1 MSILNRTKVSS
12 TGFRLAAVAG
22 LVAVLGACHGV
33 ELEGVQG
40 LEPSGSKFNTD
51 LYAGYIELSSNEL
64 AEYDYRDSDRF
75 ALKAAVAAR
84 GDDAMPTTLAER
96 YLPEDKMDELAKA
109 RARLFAMLVGGGR
122 GRAPEAAARAQ
133 ISFECWM
140 QEQEEGHQ
148 PDDIAA
154 CRNAF
159 YNAVITAEV
168 ALRPPAPPPPAPA
181 PAPTSEPEP
190 EPEPEP
196 SYVTYYVVFF
206 DFDSAELT
214 KAGKTTLD
222 EAAAT
227 ALEMRPYKIV
237 IWGHTDRAGPESYNL
252 GLSEARALS
261 VARYLIDRGA
271 GRFVIDVEG
280 LGESEPIAKTS
291 DGVRD
296 GRNRRTE
303 VSLTEPE

>member
-1 MSILNRTKVSS
+1 MSILKRTKVSS
-12 TGFRLAAVAG
+12 AGFRLAAVAV
-22 LVAVLGACHGV
+22 LAAVLGACHGG
-33 ELEGVQG
+33 ELDDVRG
-40 LEPSGSKFNTD
+40 LEPQGPEFNAL
-51 LYAGYIELSSNEL
+51 LYAGYVQISANEI
-64 AEYDYRDSDRF
+64 AEYDYRDSDKF
-75 ALKAAVAAR
+75 AVRAAAAAA
-84 GDDAMPTTLAER
+84 GVDVVPTALEER
-96 YLPEDKMDELAKA
+96 YLPADKQEELSKA
-109 RARLFAMLVGGGR
+109 RARLVAMLERDGR
-122 GRAPEAAARAQ
+122 GKAPQVAARAQ

-159 YNAVITAEV
+159 YNSVVAAEV
-168 ALRPPAPPPPAPA
+168 ALRPPVPPPPE
-181 PAPTSEPEP
+181 PTF
-190 EPEPEP
+190 EPEP

-206 DFDSAELT
+206 EFDSAELSNS
-214 KAGKTTLD
+214 AKTTLD
-222 EAAAT
+222 EAAAA

-237 IWGHTDRAGPESYNL
+237 VRGHTDRAGPERYNL

-261 VARYLIDRGA
+261 VARHLIDQGA

-280 LGESEPIAKTS
+280 LGESQPIAKTS
-291 DGVRD
+291 DNVRD

>member
-1 MSILNRTKVSS
+1 MRIFRKNRVSS
-12 TGFRLAAVAG
+12 TGLRLAAVAG
-22 LVAVLGACHGV
+22 LATVLGACHGV
-33 ELEGVQG
+33 ELEGVQD
-40 LEPSGSKFNTD
+40 LESLGSKFNTV
-51 LYAGYIELSSNEL
+51 LHAGYIQLSSNEL

-84 GDDAMPTTLAER
+84 GDDVMPTTLAER
-96 YLPEDKMDELAKA
+96 DLPEDKTEELAKA
-109 RARLFAMLVGGGR
+109 RARLFAVLVGGGR
-122 GRAPEAAARAQ
+122 GKAPEVAARAQ

-148 PDDIAA
+148 PDDVVA

-159 YNAVITAEV
+159 YNSVVAAEV
-168 ALRPPAPPPPAPA
+168 ALRPPTPPPPEPA
-181 PAPTSEPEP
+181 PASVP

-206 DFDSAELT
+206 DFDNAELSN
-214 KAGKTTLD
+214 AGKTTLD
-222 EAAAT
+222 EAAVT
-227 ALEMRPYKIV
+227 AQEMRPYKIV
-237 IWGHTDRAGPESYNL
+237 IRGHTDRAGRESYNL

-261 VARYLIDRGA
+261 VARYLIDQGA

>member
-12 TGFRLAAVAG
+12 TGFRLAAVAVLAAG
-22 LVAVLGACHGV
+22 LGACHGV

-40 LEPSGSKFNTD
+40 LEPSGSKFNTE
-51 LYAGYIELSSNEL
+51 LYAGYIKLSSKEI

-84 GDDAMPTTLAER
+84 GDDVMPTTLAER
-96 YLPEDKMDELAKA
+96 YLPEDKKEELAKA
-109 RARLFAMLVGGGR
+109 RARLFAMLVGSGR
-122 GRAPEAAARAQ
+122 GKAPEAAARAQ

-168 ALRPPAPPPPAPA
+168 ALRPPVPPPSE
-181 PAPTSEPEP
+181 PAPT
-190 EPEPEP
+190 PEPEP

-206 DFDSAELT
+206 EFDSAELS

-227 ALEMRPYKIV
+227 ALEMQPDNILVR
-237 IWGHTDRAGPESYNL
+237 GHTDRAGPESYNL
-252 GLSEARALS
+252 GLSERRALS

-280 LGESEPIAKTS
+280 LGESELIAKTS
-291 DGVRD
+291 DNVRD